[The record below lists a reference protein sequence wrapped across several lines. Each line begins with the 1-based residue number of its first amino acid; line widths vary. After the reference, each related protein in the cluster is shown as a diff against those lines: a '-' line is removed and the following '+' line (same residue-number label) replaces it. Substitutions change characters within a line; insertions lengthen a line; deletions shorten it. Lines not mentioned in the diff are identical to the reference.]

1 MDFLL
6 KQKEIFEK
14 LIGKSLVTKSDTDIP
29 DTILPPGDDETETEI
44 ETERDALSVTC
55 NGKKYYYCLGEILT
69 KEFDPTFLN
78 AFMHDSD
85 ANAAA
90 KSVKPPVAYRIHF
103 CIYQINVKAV
113 VPFLE
118 FWMTQTGYGGAD
130 TNGKKI
136 WEFPQFE
143 VTLTPEAM
151 KDHSLISD
159 ELLTA
164 ISENGK
170 LLGIYSET
178 MALNSENVLKTMD
191 GFIEYDTKP
200 MEDDDNESDDMDM
213 ENSDEGGVESDAES
227 GDEDISE
234 SDAESGLE
242 KDNGIKGGAW
252 FWGNAANPLAE
263 KQELFIFMPYSGLV
277 EMKTENGTWAILDEI
292 MNHQKIGDVSVSA
305 FDSEIFYQNP
315 DLMTLYGS
323 ESNPLDEERE
333 TVYHWMEW
341 NEKKPKSQCS
351 ISKVPQ
357 EIPYCL
363 YLCEDKKEEDDE
375 TDVLS
380 EDESSEVEESS
391 EEDEESSSESE
402 LEPKAKGGNED
413 VLEEEK
419 PAVSE
424 EKSPKEKYT
433 LSEKEHIT
441 TPPRVEDDY
450 GYYWYFTNENMSG
463 QKNVKRYAVFMYN
476 TYYNLETKT
485 KEILAK
491 LGMEM
496 GEAVDDAMEIHDSIY
511 FQRDGIPLW
520 CVKHAECFTEID
532 GSRKL
537 ISNETKST

>member
-14 LIGKSLVTKSDTDIP
+14 LSGKSLVTKSNTNIP
-29 DTILPPGDDETETEI
+29 DTILSPGDDEMEI

-78 AFMHDSD
+78 AFMYD
-85 ANAAA
+85 ASEDADASN
-90 KSVKPPVAYRIHF
+90 KSVKPPITYRIHF

-118 FWMTQTGYGGAD
+118 FWMTQTGYGGVD
-130 TNGKKI
+130 KNGQKI

-151 KDHSLISD
+151 KDHALVSD

-170 LLGIYSET
+170 LLRIYSET

-200 MEDDDNESDDMDM
+200 LDDKSDDMDM
-213 ENSDEGGVESDAES
+213 EKDDEGGVES
-227 GDEDISE
+227 GDEDNSE
-234 SDAESGLE
+234 SRLM
-242 KDNGIKGGAW
+242 KGGAW
-252 FWGNAANPLAE
+252 FWGNTANPLAE
-263 KQELFIFMPYSGLV
+263 KQEMFVFMPYSGLRD
-277 EMKTENGTWAILDEI
+277 MKTDNGTWAILDEI
-292 MNHQKIGDVSVSA
+292 MNHQKIGEIPVSA

-323 ESNPLDEERE
+323 DINPLDEERK
-333 TVYHWMEW
+333 TVHSWMEW

-363 YLCEDKKEEDDE
+363 YLCEDKKEDNEE
-375 TDVLS
+375 LSDVESDASDVESDAS
-380 EDESSEVEESS
+380 EPDT
-391 EEDEESSSESE
+391 
-402 LEPKAKGGNED
+402 KGGNE
-413 VLEEEK
+413 ENSEK
-419 PAVSE
+419 KPKGME
-424 EKSPKEKYT
+424 EKSPKEKYN
-433 LSEKEHIT
+433 LSEKEYIT

-450 GYYWYFTNENMSG
+450 GYYWYFTNENLSP
-463 QKNVKRYAVFMYN
+463 NAKRFAVFMYN
-476 TYYNLETKT
+476 TYYELDQKT
-485 KEILAK
+485 KEVFAN
-491 LGMEM
+491 LGIEEM
-496 GEAVDDAMEIHDSIY
+496 ANQMDEDVEINDSIY
-511 FQRDGIPLW
+511 FQRDGISLW
-520 CVKHAECFTEID
+520 CVKHSECFTKID
-532 GSRKL
+532 GSGKL

>member
-14 LIGKSLVTKSDTDIP
+14 LIGKSLVTKSNTNIP
-29 DTILPPGDDETETEI
+29 DAILPKGDETETETEI

-85 ANAAA
+85 EEADASN
-90 KSVKPPVAYRIHF
+90 KSVKPPVTYRIHF

-130 TNGKKI
+130 KNGQKI

-151 KDHSLISD
+151 KDHALVSD

-170 LLGIYSET
+170 VLGIYSET
-178 MALNSENVLKTMD
+178 MVLNSENVLKTMD

-200 MEDDDNESDDMDM
+200 TESDDDISDDMDM
-213 ENSDEGGVESDAES
+213 EKNDEGGVES
-227 GDEDISE
+227 GDEDNAENGDEDNSE
-234 SDAESGLE
+234 SRLV
-242 KDNGIKGGAW
+242 KGGAW
-252 FWGNAANPLAE
+252 FLGNTANPLAE
-263 KQELFIFMPYSGLV
+263 KQEIFIFMPYSGLGN
-277 EMKTENGTWAILDEI
+277 MKTENGTWAILDEI
-292 MNHQKIGDVSVSA
+292 MNHQKISDIPVSS

-323 ESNPLDEERE
+323 DINPLDEERK
-333 TVYHWMEW
+333 TVHSWMEW

-363 YLCEDKKEEDDE
+363 YLCEDKKEDVESESSDDA
-375 TDVLS
+375 S
-380 EDESSEVEESS
+380 ESSET
-391 EEDEESSSESE
+391 
-402 LEPKAKGGNED
+402 KGGNENNS
-413 VLEEEK
+413 EEK
-419 PAVSE
+419 PKGME
-424 EKSPKEKYT
+424 EKSPKEKYN
-433 LSEKEHIT
+433 LSEKEYIT

-450 GYYWYFTNENMSG
+450 GYYYYFTSENLSP
-463 QKNVKRYAVFMYN
+463 NAKRYAVFMYN
-476 TYYNLETKT
+476 TYYELEQKT
-485 KEILAK
+485 KEIFAN
-491 LGMEM
+491 LGIEEM
-496 GEAVDDAMEIHDSIY
+496 ANQLDEDVEINDSIY
-511 FQRDGIPLW
+511 FQRDGISLW
-520 CVKHAECFTEID
+520 CVKHSECFTEID
-532 GSRKL
+532 GSGKL

>member
-14 LIGKSLVTKSDTDIP
+14 LVGKSLVTKSDTDIP
-29 DTILPPGDDETETEI
+29 DTILQQGDDETEM

-55 NGKKYYYCLGEILT
+55 NGKKYYYCLGEILS

-78 AFMHDSD
+78 AFMHESD
-85 ANAAA
+85 ANASAE
-90 KSVKPPVAYRIHF
+90 SVKPPVSYRIHF

-118 FWMTQTGYGGAD
+118 FWMTQTGYVGSD
-130 TNGKKI
+130 TNGQKI

-170 LLGIYSET
+170 KLGIYSET
-178 MALNSENVLKTMD
+178 MALNSENVLQTMD

-200 MEDDDNESDDMDM
+200 MKDDDKTDVSDVSEDMDM
-213 ENSDEGGVESDAES
+213 EKNDEES
-227 GDEDISE
+227 GDEEMSE
-234 SDAESGLE
+234 SGDEEMSENGDK
-242 KDNGIKGGAW
+242 KDVEIKGGAW
-252 FWGNAANPLAE
+252 FWENAVKPFAK
-263 KQELFIFMPYSGLV
+263 KQEMFLFMPFSGV
-277 EMKTENGTWAILDEI
+277 SEMKMENGTWAILDEI
-292 MNHQKIGDVSVSA
+292 MNHQKIDDVPVAA

-315 DLMTLYGS
+315 DLMTIYGS
-323 ESNPLDEERE
+323 DINPLDEERK
-333 TVYHWMEW
+333 TVYTWIEW
-341 NEKKPKSQCS
+341 NDKKPKSQCS

-363 YLCEDKKEEDDE
+363 YLCEDKKDE
-375 TDVLS
+375 S
-380 EDESSEVEESS
+380 EDES
-391 EEDEESSSESE
+391 EDEE
-402 LEPKAKGGNED
+402 LEPEMDQKAKGGNEN
-413 VLEEEK
+413 VLEEKPGVEEEK
-419 PAVSE
+419 PGVEVSE
-424 EKSPKEKYT
+424 EKSPKEKYI
-433 LSEKEHIT
+433 LSEKEHVT

-450 GYYWYFTNENMSG
+450 GYYYYFTNINISP
-463 QKNVKRYAVFMYN
+463 NAKRYAVFMYN
-476 TYYNLETKT
+476 TYYDIDKKS

-491 LGMEM
+491 LGMDTDADEM
-496 GEAVDDAMEIHDSIY
+496 NDAENAIEIHDSIY

-520 CVKHAECFTEID
+520 CVKHSECFAEID
-532 GSRKL
+532 EVGKL

>member
-14 LIGKSLVTKSDTDIP
+14 LIGKNLVTKSDTDIP
-29 DTILPPGDDETETEI
+29 DTILPPDDDETEI

-78 AFMHDSD
+78 AFMHDASED
-85 ANAAA
+85 DAAA
-90 KSVKPPVAYRIHF
+90 KLVKPPVAYRIHF

-130 TNGKKI
+130 TNGQKI

-151 KDHSLISD
+151 QDHALISD

-200 MEDDDNESDDMDM
+200 MDDKSDDMDM
-213 ENSDEGGVESDAES
+213 ENSDEGGVES
-227 GDEDISE
+227 GDEE
-234 SDAESGLE
+234 
-242 KDNGIKGGAW
+242 NMVKGGAW

-292 MNHQKIGDVSVSA
+292 MNHQKIGDVSVSV

-363 YLCEDKKEEDDE
+363 YLCEDKNEEDDVSS
-375 TDVLS
+375 DV
-380 EDESSEVEESS
+380 SSESG
-391 EEDEESSSESE
+391 SESE
-402 LEPKAKGGNED
+402 LESKAKGGNED
-413 VLEEEK
+413 ILEEEK

-424 EKSPKEKYT
+424 EKSPKEKYI